1 MLFTSFGYAIFLPA
15 VFLIYWAI
23 PHRFRYIMLTAAS
36 LLFYMFGGPA
46 YVLLIIADALITW
59 AAALLTEKLDDEKKK
74 KGVIVAALVLCLG
87 MLGFFKYFN
96 FVFDS
101 VAALFELFSIP
112 VSAAAKKI
120 MMPAGISFFTFQ
132 ATGYLIDVYR
142 KKVRPENNFIRYL
155 LFVSFFPQIMSGPIG
170 RASQLMPELYSEK
183 SFDEKKASEGL
194 RQMLWGFAKKIVIA
208 DLLTRYV
215 DVVFDNVTKY
225 FGLTLIFATVLFT
238 FQIYCDFSGYSDIA
252 IGTAKLFNVD
262 LMTNFKSP
270 YFARSIREFWS
281 RWHISLS
288 TWFRDYVYIPLGGNR
303 CSEGR
308 NYLNLFI
315 TFLVSGLWH
324 GANWTYVL
332 WGALHGVYQI
342 IENFCHKHL
351 AKKEYRSMKEKD
363 IKRSVPW
370 NIGHWILTFSMA
382 SFAWSFFRANSVQ
395 DIIYL
400 VTHMPRGLGHPVNSW
415 IMMLNN
421 TGLYNRKVL
430 EMFIYLCILMAVDFL
445 ALKRNIFEDFGKL
458 KLPVRWGVYV
468 ILTVFVIV
476 TALNGGTKQQFIYF
490 QF

>member
-1 MLFTSFGYAIFLPA
+1 MLFNSFGYAIFLPA
-15 VFLIYWAI
+15 VFLIYWAL
-23 PHRFRYIMLTAAS
+23 PHKYRYIMLTAAS
-36 LLFYMFGGPA
+36 LMFYMFGGPS
-46 YVLLIIADALITW
+46 YVLLIIANTFITW
-59 AAALLTEKLDDEKKK
+59 EAALLTEIIEDKKKK
-74 KGVIVAALVLCLG
+74 KGVIIVSLVLCLG

-96 FVFDS
+96 FAADS
-101 VAALFELFSIP
+101 FAAVCRILSVP
-112 VSAAAKKI
+112 VSNISKRI

-132 ATGYLIDVYR
+132 AVGYLIDVYR
-142 KKVRPENNFIRYL
+142 GKISAEKNFIKYL

-170 RASQLMPELYSEK
+170 RAGELMPQLYSERK
-183 SFDEKKASEGL
+183 FDEKKASEGL
-194 RQMLWGFAKKIVIA
+194 RQMLWGYAKKIVLA

-215 DVVFDNVTKY
+215 DVVFDNVTEY

-252 IGTAKLFNVD
+252 IGTAKLFNID

-270 YFARSIREFWS
+270 YFSRSVKEFWS

-308 NYLNLFI
+308 NYLNLLT
-315 TFLVSGLWH
+315 TFLLSGLWH

-342 IENFCHKHL
+342 AENFCHKHL
-351 AKKEYRSMKEKD
+351 AKKEYRNMKEKD
-363 IKRSVPW
+363 IVRSVPW
-370 NIGHWILTFSMA
+370 NIGHCILTFAMA
-382 SFAWSFFRANSVQ
+382 AFAWSFFRANSLS
-395 DIIYL
+395 DISYI

-415 IMMLNN
+415 IMMLNDM
-421 TGLYNRKVL
+421 GLYNRKVL
-430 EMFIYLCILMAVDFL
+430 EIFIYICVLMAVDFA
-445 ALKRNIFEDFGKL
+445 ALKINIYEAFGKL
-458 KLPVRWGVYV
+458 KAPLRWVVYV
-468 ILTVFVIV
+468 SLTTFVIV